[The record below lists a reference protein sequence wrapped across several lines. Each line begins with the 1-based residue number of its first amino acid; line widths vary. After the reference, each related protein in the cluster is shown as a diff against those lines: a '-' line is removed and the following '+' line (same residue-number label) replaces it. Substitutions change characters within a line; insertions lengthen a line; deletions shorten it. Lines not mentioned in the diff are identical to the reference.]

1 MNLLQE
7 QGCSIFVV
15 RDFSFLFHTD
25 FHVHQVF
32 VWDILM
38 SLFEVVG
45 DFLAIFQD
53 NMDTIVCFH
62 FTQNVIEDLV

>member
-25 FHVHQVF
+25 FHQVF

-38 SLFEVVG
+38 GLFEVVG

-62 FTQNVIEDLV
+62 FPQNVIEDLV